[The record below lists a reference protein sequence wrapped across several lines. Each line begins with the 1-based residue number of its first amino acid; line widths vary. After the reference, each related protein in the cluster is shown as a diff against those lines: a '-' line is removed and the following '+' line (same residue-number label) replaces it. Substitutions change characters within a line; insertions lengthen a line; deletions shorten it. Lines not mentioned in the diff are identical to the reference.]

1 MDRQLIISVGREF
14 GSGGHAI
21 AEALAERFHLALYD
35 SNLLEHIAQEKN
47 IDHGELKKFDEKP
60 KNKLLSRTVR
70 GYSSSAQENLA
81 NMQFEY
87 LRKKAADGESFV
99 VVGRCAETK
108 LKDFP
113 GLISFFILGDR
124 EKKAERVMQV
134 YGVSKE
140 EAIHMMERE
149 DWERKT
155 YHNYYCKGKWGDS
168 RNYDFSINSSRLGI
182 EGTIDILEGYVK
194 TLANV
199 CIHAKIKEKV

>member
-14 GSGGHAI
+14 GSGGHVI

-99 VVGRCAETK
+99 VVGRCSETI
-108 LKDFP
+108 LKGTQ
-113 GLISFFILGDR
+113 GLVTVFVLGDPDV
-124 EKKAERVMQV
+124 KAERIQKV
-134 YGVSKE
+134 YGVSEE
-140 EAIHMMERE
+140 EARRMMKRE
-149 DWERKT
+149 DWNRKS

-168 RNYDFSINSSRLGI
+168 RNYDFSINSSKLGI
-182 EGTIDILEGYVK
+182 EKTVDILE
-194 TLANV
+194 T
-199 CIHAKIKEKV
+199 CIRARM

>member
-14 GSGGHAI
+14 GSGGHVI

-99 VVGRCAETK
+99 LWAVV
-108 LKDFP
+108 
-113 GLISFFILGDR
+113 
-124 EKKAERVMQV
+124 
-134 YGVSKE
+134 
-140 EAIHMMERE
+140 
-149 DWERKT
+149 RKQ
-155 YHNYYCKGKWGDS
+155 S
-168 RNYDFSINSSRLGI
+168 
-182 EGTIDILEGYVK
+182 
-194 TLANV
+194 
-199 CIHAKIKEKV
+199 

>member
-14 GSGGHAI
+14 GSGGHVI

-87 LRKKAADGESFV
+87 LRKKAADG
-99 VVGRCAETK
+99 G
-108 LKDFP
+108 
-113 GLISFFILGDR
+113 ILCCCGPLCGN
-124 EKKAERVMQV
+124 KAEGLSGPHFLFYPGRPGEKGGTSDA
-134 YGVSKE
+134 GVWCFE
-140 EAIHMMERE
+140 GRGH
-149 DWERKT
+149 T
-155 YHNYYCKGKWGDS
+155 YDGEGG
-168 RNYDFSINSSRLGI
+168 LGA
-182 EGTIDILEGYVK
+182 ENLP
-194 TLANV
+194 
-199 CIHAKIKEKV
+199 